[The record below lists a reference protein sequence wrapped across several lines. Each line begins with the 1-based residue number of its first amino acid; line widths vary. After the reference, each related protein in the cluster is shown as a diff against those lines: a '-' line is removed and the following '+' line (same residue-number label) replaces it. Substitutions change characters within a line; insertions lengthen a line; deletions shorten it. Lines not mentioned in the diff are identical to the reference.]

1 MWTTDSKL
9 KDKFKGEITKVMG
22 MYDVQPTLAN
32 MLGVKSKYALG
43 HDIFSIDENVVV
55 FPDGN
60 WLTDKMYYNRS
71 KDEGKML
78 DINETV
84 GSDYI
89 NYYNDY
95 SDKLITVSNSI
106 ITYDLILKTEEQEK
120 ILNEVIP

>member
-1 MWTTDSKL
+1 
-9 KDKFKGEITKVMG
+9 
-22 MYDVQPTLAN
+22 
-32 MLGVKSKYALG
+32 
-43 HDIFSIDENVVV
+43 
-55 FPDGN
+55 
-60 WLTDKMYYNRS
+60 MYYNRS